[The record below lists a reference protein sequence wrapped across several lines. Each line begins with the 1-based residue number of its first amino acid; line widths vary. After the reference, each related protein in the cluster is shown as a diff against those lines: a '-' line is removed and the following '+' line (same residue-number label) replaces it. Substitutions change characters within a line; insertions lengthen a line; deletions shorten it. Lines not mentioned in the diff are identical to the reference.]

1 MDVKASSARLHA
13 WAVLPNVHLWPNPEW
28 LGIART
34 QLFITER
41 YSSCHKQGLQGG
53 REPPVWAPAHWG
65 GQKGEPGLL
74 WTLVLLEPVCPQ
86 HLTATDTTH
95 MPVHERAHHVLVGGE
110 PPWTR
115 RPTRQS
121 QSCLLRRIR
130 HKE

>member
-53 REPPVWAPAHWG
+53 ARTTSLGPCSLGRPERGARFAVDSRAAGTSVPTASHSHGHHPHARTRKGTPRSGGRRAPMDTASH
-65 GQKGEPGLL
+65 QA
-74 WTLVLLEPVCPQ
+74 EPVLP
-86 HLTATDTTH
+86 A
-95 MPVHERAHHVLVGGE
+95 
-110 PPWTR
+110 
-115 RPTRQS
+115 
-121 QSCLLRRIR
+121 
-130 HKE
+130 KEN